1 MSGGVCLHQGP
12 LNVPPHL
19 GHAAPGSLGQD
30 PLLNGQRHRGRH
42 ALQAASHQ
50 GRLGRVQHP
59 APLHDLG
66 GVKAHVHQGAAV
78 IHDLPGLTPRQAQAG
93 REQAGGVEP
102 ALLKPHHRRDP
113 TIRTPLPRVGRQLTT
128 GGQARRRQGLTPR
141 RPRHQTV
148 TGRHQ
153 LPQTPRPQTPR
164 PQAHDPRGTG
174 LLHGHDPVSLSTSHQ
189 RRIVPTVT
197 SEQALVI
204 NTAGAVGIRALT
216 AAVALVVV
224 GVLGGDQQVG
234 QQPLHHAGQ
243 LTTSGQG
250 PQQTRHLLRRNHRI
264 RRRVLGRRA
273 QRPGRTTGREA
284 RKHTTFEHMYSIARP
299 STACTPKR
307 APESLEQQRK
317 PKGTD
322 LPGRRCTET
331 WRHSHPGPHTH
342 TPNQPTRIHPP
353 APANRFG

>member
-19 GHAAPGSLGQD
+19 GHAAPGRLGQD
-30 PLLNGQRHRGRH
+30 PLLNGQRHRSPH

-59 APLHDLG
+59 APLRDLG

-113 TIRTPLPRVGRQLTT
+113 TIRAPLPRVGRQLTT

-153 LPQTPRPQTPR
+153 LTQTHS
-164 PQAHDPRGTG
+164 PQAHDPRGTD
-174 LLHGHDPVSLSTSHQ
+174 LLHRHDPALLSASHQ
-189 RRIVPTVT
+189 RRIVLTVT
-197 SEQALVI
+197 SEQALAI
-204 NTAGAVGIRALT
+204 NTAGAVSVRALT

-224 GVLGGDQQVG
+224 GVLGGDQQAG
-234 QQPLHHAGQ
+234 QQSLHHTGQ

-250 PQQTRHLLRRNHRI
+250 PQQTHHLLRRDHRI
-264 RRRVLGRRA
+264 RRQVPDRRA
-273 QRPGRTTGREA
+273 
-284 RKHTTFEHMYSIARP
+284 
-299 STACTPKR
+299 
-307 APESLEQQRK
+307 
-317 PKGTD
+317 
-322 LPGRRCTET
+322 
-331 WRHSHPGPHTH
+331 
-342 TPNQPTRIHPP
+342 
-353 APANRFG
+353 

>member
-12 LNVPPHL
+12 LNVASHL

-113 TIRTPLPRVGRQLTT
+113 TIRAPLPRVGRQLTT

>member
-1 MSGGVCLHQGP
+1 M
-12 LNVPPHL
+12 
-19 GHAAPGSLGQD
+19 
-30 PLLNGQRHRGRH
+30 
-42 ALQAASHQ
+42 
-50 GRLGRVQHP
+50 
-59 APLHDLG
+59 
-66 GVKAHVHQGAAV
+66 

-113 TIRTPLPRVGRQLTT
+113 TIRAPLPRVGRQLTT
-128 GGQARRRQGLTPR
+128 GGQARHRQGLTPR

>member
-12 LNVPPHL
+12 LNVASHL
-19 GHAAPGSLGQD
+19 GHAAPGRLGQD
-30 PLLNGQRHRGRH
+30 PLLNGQRHRSRH

-59 APLHDLG
+59 APLHDLS

-78 IHDLPGLTPRQAQAG
+78 IHDLPGPTPGHPQAG
-93 REQAGGVEP
+93 RQQAGGVEP

-113 TIRTPLPRVGRQLTT
+113 TIRAPLTRMSRQFTT
-128 GGQARRRQGLTPR
+128 SGQARRRQGLTPR
-141 RPRHQTV
+141 RPRRQTV

-153 LPQTPRPQTPR
+153 LTQTPHPQTKHPSS
-164 PQAHDPRGTG
+164 TG

-189 RRIVPTVT
+189 RRIAPTVT

-342 TPNQPTRIHPP
+342 TPNQPNRFHPP